1 LMRFRTTDPPIAR
14 GTVSP
19 RRAELRAGSGHA
31 RQNAANKGPERR
43 IPLS

>member
-1 LMRFRTTDPPIAR
+1 
-14 GTVSP
+14 VSP
-19 RRAELRAGSGHA
+19 RRALVLCCAPSPAAVCA